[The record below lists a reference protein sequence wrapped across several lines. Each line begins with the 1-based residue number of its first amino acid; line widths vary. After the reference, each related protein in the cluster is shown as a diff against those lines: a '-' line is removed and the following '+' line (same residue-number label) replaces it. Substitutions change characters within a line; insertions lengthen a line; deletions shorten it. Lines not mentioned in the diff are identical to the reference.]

1 MKKKP
6 PCRINLIHAAAAPVA
21 VVLRHG
27 PGDWTHLALLDT
39 QTDIL
44 THGAWFNGRVYENS
58 CDLSP
63 DGELFLYKAL
73 PSIKTVRAKHAK
85 NAKGAKGAKNELS
98 EIPSGDEAELRGAWT
113 AISRPPW
120 LVPLA
125 RWSHGNAWDGGGYFT
140 EPRKLTILSR
150 HEIQSERPQSLF
162 DLPEELDVSFQY
174 DKPHAGAPSVSAC
187 CRDLDGNLISARDGK
202 IFRQIKWQCGKEVE
216 IADLTRL
223 QPPKNK

>member
-27 PGDWTHLALLDT
+27 PGDWTHLALLNT
-39 QTDIL
+39 QTDAL

-73 PSIKTVRAKHAK
+73 PSIKAVKAARGKHVPV
-85 NAKGAKGAKNELS
+85 
-98 EIPSGDEAELRGAWT
+98 EIPSGDQTELRGAWT

-150 HEIQSERPQSLF
+150 HEIPSERPQSLLE
-162 DLPEELDVSFQY
+162 LPEELDVSFQY
-174 DKPHAGAPSVSAC
+174 DKAHAGAPSVSAC
-187 CRDLDGNLISARDGK
+187 CRDLDGNLICARDGK
-202 IFRQIKWQCGKEVE
+202 IYRQIKWQCGKEVE
-216 IADLTRL
+216 LADLSGLR
-223 QPPKNK
+223 PPGNARNH